1 MGSGAGLPVVATAAL
16 CFGVL
21 GVARAGFQPPR
32 GDQWDHNQADSLR
45 SLEGSIGFLNSSNG

>member
-32 GDQWDHNQADSLR
+32 GDQWGPVGPQP
-45 SLEGSIGFLNSSNG
+45 G